1 MAYSTPTTISEAL
14 DLLASSP
21 STVIAGGTDLYPAA
35 VGEPLRGNII
45 DISKVSDLRNIRVD
59 GSSWRIGSMVTWTDV
74 LSADLPPVFDALKL
88 AAREVGSV
96 QIQNV
101 ATVIGNICNASP
113 AADGVP
119 PLLSMDAKLEL
130 CSSRSTRVIPLRDF
144 ILGNRQTALGEDEMV
159 TALVLP
165 RVGENDQSHFIKLGA
180 RKYLVISIAM
190 VAANL
195 RVDEH
200 GVVESVRIA
209 VGACSEK
216 AVRLAALEQHLLG
229 MKVESVVD
237 EVTRFTGS
245 LSLSP
250 IDDIRASKTYRE
262 RAAKVLVA
270 RTLDACIDKHVHRA
284 GIR

>member
-1 MAYSTPTTISEAL
+1 MPYATPASINEAL
-14 DLLASSP
+14 DLLASGTG
-21 STVIAGGTDLYPAA
+21 TVIAGGTDLYPAA
-35 VGEPLRGNII
+35 VGEPIRGNII
-45 DISKVSDLRNIRVD
+45 DISKLPDLSIIRAD
-59 GSSWRIGSMVTWTDV
+59 QSSWRIGPMVTWTDV
-74 LSADLPPVFDALKL
+74 LKAELPPVFDALKL
-88 AAREVGSV
+88 AALEVGSV

-101 ATVIGNICNASP
+101 GTVIGNICNASP

-119 PLLSMDAKLEL
+119 PLLAMDAKLEL
-130 CSSRSTRVIPLRDF
+130 RSARSTRILPLQKF
-144 ILGNRQTALGEDEMV
+144 ILGNRQTALREDEMV

-165 RVGENDQSHFIKLGA
+165 RAGENDQSHFLKLGA

-190 VAANL
+190 VAAHL

-200 GVVESVRIA
+200 AVVESVRIA
-209 VGACSEK
+209 VGACSAK

-262 RAAKVLVA
+262 SAAKVLVA
-270 RTLDACIDKHVHRA
+270 RTLDACIDKDVHRA